1 MTARIIACAGLIAAL
16 AGCGDNNEKTT
27 LAPPIKN
34 LGGSPPA
41 DSAPAIDGKTAGGGE
56 NVFGPKRGDADAKI
70 AEIRANSAYSEDL
83 KKQLID
89 EVERTYKEAQAGV
102 KAK

>member
-1 MTARIIACAGLIAAL
+1 MTSRIIACAGVAAL
-16 AGCGDNNEKTT
+16 LVGCGGTGDST

-34 LGGSPPA
+34 LGAVSPPDA
-41 DSAPAIDGKTAGGGE
+41 APAIDGAGGGE
-56 NVFGPKRGDADAKI
+56 NVFGPKRKDVDDKI
-70 AEIRANSAYSEDL
+70 AEIRGNSAYSEEL

-102 KAK
+102 KGK

>member
-1 MTARIIACAGLIAAL
+1 MSARVITCIGLCAAL
-16 AGCGDNNEKTT
+16 VGCGDSNEKAT

-34 LGGSPPA
+34 LGAGPPA
-41 DSAPAIDGKTAGGGE
+41 DTAPAIDGKTAGGGE
-56 NVFGPKRGDADAKI
+56 NVFGPKRGDTDAKI
-70 AEIRANSAYSEDL
+70 AEIRGNPSYSDDL

-102 KAK
+102 KGK